1 MRMSGPQFHIFM
13 HFAELQPLAVGQPR
27 NFTVDLNGN
36 PWWHPFSPTYLLS
49 DYLYSTSPYDMYQ
62 YNFSIKKTA
71 TSTLP
76 PIINALETYTV
87 MQLTENATDSS
98 DELNKGFIT
107 GIWFLSLVTARIET
121 IWHLSMSTC
130 LKGHYEINCKRS
142 QQRPAMADVVL
153 QLKESLEL
161 QTSRDRIT
169 SSGER
174 YMEGGVS
181 IGSSPYVVE
190 MTLVSGGPSAR

>member
-1 MRMSGPQFHIFM
+1 MICSRCPPQTAVVPGNSTEAEPFFWWGLPNYEDIRPQFHIFM
-13 HFAELQPLAVGQPR
+13 HFAELQPLALGQPR

-49 DYLYSTSPYDMYQ
+49 DYIYSTSPYDMYQ

-130 LKGHYEINCKRS
+130 LKGHYEINCKIAVDAAQGLESHRS
-142 QQRPAMADVVL
+142 VL
-153 QLKESLEL
+153 HLVFLK
-161 QTSRDRIT
+161 TR
-169 SSGER
+169 G
-174 YMEGGVS
+174 
-181 IGSSPYVVE
+181 
-190 MTLVSGGPSAR
+190 